1 MNDPCETYRTSISA
15 LIDGELE
22 TPERLPAVDHLLECA
37 ACRIFYRRARALGD
51 MLVASQSQDAE
62 PAPEDVWE
70 RIAAASGVT
79 GQRRTRWRELRR
91 APRWAAQLAAAL
103 IVGLA
108 LGWLLPRLPAPALP
122 EQAAAGEVDVVLE
135 EDKGSMTDERF
146 VELATEI
153 LRADR
158 DYHRK
163 MLEVMAVVTAVGRTE
178 GSVDEKQ
185 IYGEGARRISLG
197 ESGGEDSIVLSG
209 DRL

>member
-1 MNDPCETYRTSISA
+1 M
-15 LIDGELE
+15 
-22 TPERLPAVDHLLECA
+22 
-37 ACRIFYRRARALGD
+37 
-51 MLVASQSQDAE
+51 
-62 PAPEDVWE
+62 
-70 RIAAASGVT
+70 
-79 GQRRTRWRELRR
+79 
-91 APRWAAQLAAAL
+91 
-103 IVGLA
+103 GLA

>member
-1 MNDPCETYRTSISA
+1 
-15 LIDGELE
+15 
-22 TPERLPAVDHLLECA
+22 
-37 ACRIFYRRARALGD
+37 
-51 MLVASQSQDAE
+51 MLTASQSQDAE